1 MPIYLD
7 YFAQGYDFIAV
18 YYTSTATIA
27 SRIQNI
33 FGHDPDTDI
42 TDFYYDADQS
52 AFGLYVAAFGN
63 ATMPHN
69 YLIDRDGDVRVSYG
83 PVKGNEVQWRAWIEE
98 LL

>member
-1 MPIYLD
+1 MPIYQD
-7 YFAQGYDFIAV
+7 YYADGYDFIAV

-27 SRIQNI
+27 SRIENV
-33 FGHDPDTDI
+33 FGYDPDTDI

-52 AFGLYVAAFGN
+52 AFGFYMAAFGN

-69 YLIDRDGDVRVSYG
+69 YLIDRDGDVRASCG
-83 PVKGNEVQWRAWIEE
+83 PVKGNEDQWRGWIEE

>member
-7 YFAQGYDFIAV
+7 YCAQGYDFIAV

-42 TDFYYDADQS
+42 TDFYYDSNQS
-52 AFGLYVAAFGN
+52 AFALYTAEFGA

-69 YLIDRDGDVRVSYG
+69 YLIDRDGNVRVSCG
-83 PVKGNEVQWRAWIEE
+83 PVKGNEAQWRSWIEE